1 MIAGRFSAV
10 IKDEFMQPLFH
21 PLLLAMC
28 ISVTCH
34 AASPLESLFERKDYA
49 AFLPQAETK
58 ASAGDAEALFLLG
71 KAYHLAR
78 GVTEDRERARAYY
91 QDARSLGSARASHN
105 LGSLARERGDLKMAV
120 ELFEEALARG
130 LKLPTLY
137 NLAQVSSP
145 QGLTNYWGIPD
156 FVQQAGRAGD
166 YFAQAY
172 AEDGKVE
179 TLFEAS
185 RQYTQAAQAARK
197 ALPSDS
203 ERLDPVALRARAIE
217 WLEKGMAEGFG
228 QSWTNYG
235 VLLMDEGKYD
245 EARAALLRG
254 AEKGVAVAHY
264 HLAGMASQGHGL
276 GARDVKQALHHYEQ
290 AALMGMKEAVRPA
303 RAALLEYLR
312 SEEDLTKLE
321 EGLRRL
327 EAMGGTESYD
337 AYAVDQVVSRVEWA
351 RTFRAQQHEARSLP
365 NRPMI
370 LQACGLGLEHPYGSA
385 YNLGRN
391 THWRLAAYRSLER
404 PQRLLEGR
412 VDADGCARSSGLL
425 PAEVRELLD
434 QGAVLALQFP
444 NYSLPLAANVAGGQ
458 ILLEMQPQA
467 TPIPN

>member
-1 MIAGRFSAV
+1 MKPFFR
-10 IKDEFMQPLFH
+10 

-28 ISVTCH
+28 VSVTCH

-49 AFLPQAETK
+49 AFLPQAEAR

-78 GVTEDRERARAYY
+78 GVTEDRERAWGYY
-91 QDARSLGSARASHN
+91 QDARNLGSARASHN
-105 LGSLARERGDLKMAV
+105 LGSMARERGDVKMAL
-120 ELFEEALARG
+120 EFYEEALARG

-137 NLAQVSSP
+137 NLAQVTSP
-145 QGLTNYWGIPD
+145 PELRDYWGIPH
-156 FVQQAGRAGD
+156 FVKEAGRAGD
-166 YFAQAY
+166 YFARAY

-197 ALPSDS
+197 ALPSDL
-203 ERLDPVALRARAIE
+203 EQLDLVALRARAIE

-235 VLLMDEGKYD
+235 VLLMVEGKHD

-254 AEKGVAVAHY
+254 AEKGTAVAHY
-264 HLAGMASQGHGL
+264 HLAGMASKGQGL
-276 GARDVKQALHHYEQ
+276 DARDSKQALYHYEQ
-290 AALMGMKEAVRPA
+290 AALIGMKEAVRPA
-303 RAALLEYLR
+303 RAALLESLR
-312 SEEDLTKLE
+312 REEDLDTLE

-327 EAMGGTESYD
+327 EALGETESYD

-351 RTFRAQQHEARSLP
+351 RKFQAQQREARLLP
-365 NRPMI
+365 DRPMI

-425 PAEVRELLD
+425 PAEVRKLLD
-434 QGAVLALQFP
+434 QGVVFALQFP
-444 NYSLPLAANVAGGQ
+444 NYSLPLAANEAGGQ
-458 ILLEMQPQA
+458 IVLEMQPQA
-467 TPIPN
+467 TPIPD

>member
-1 MIAGRFSAV
+1 MKPI
-10 IKDEFMQPLFH
+10 FH
-21 PLLLAMC
+21 PLMLAMC
-28 ISVTCH
+28 ISVTCY
-34 AASPLESLFERKDYA
+34 ASSPLESLFERKDYA
-49 AFLPQAETK
+49 AFLPQAEAK

-78 GVTEDRERARAYY
+78 GVAEDRERARAYY

-105 LGSLARERGDLKMAV
+105 LGSMAREQGDVKMAV
-120 ELFEEALARG
+120 EFFEEALERG

-145 QGLTNYWGIPD
+145 EVPTNYWSIPE

-166 YFAQAY
+166 YLARAY

-185 RQYTQAAQAARK
+185 RQYTQVARQ
-197 ALPSDS
+197 ALPSDL

-254 AEKGVAVAHY
+254 TEKGIAVAHY
-264 HLAGMASQGHGL
+264 HLAGMASKGQGLEG
-276 GARDVKQALHHYEQ
+276 RDAKQALHHYEQ

-303 RAALLEYLR
+303 HQALLEYLG
-312 SEEDLTKLE
+312 SEEDLDRLE

-327 EAMGGTESYD
+327 EALGDTEAYD

-351 RTFRAQQHEARSLP
+351 RKFRAQQGEARSLP
-365 NRPMI
+365 SRPMI

-385 YNLGRN
+385 YNLGHN

-404 PQRLLEGR
+404 PQRLMEGQ

-425 PAEVRELLD
+425 PADVRELLD
-434 QGAVLALQFP
+434 QGVVFALQFP
-444 NYSLPLAANVAGGQ
+444 NYTLPLVAIEAGGQ
-458 ILLEMQPQA
+458 IVLEMQPQA